1 MLTTS
6 KMLKKGNR
14 VAWPPSCSR
23 NAHDQNV
30 LVRRAQLRVDQAT
43 LEIELENWED
53 ARSWDHPC
61 HPLVSDRSSAVLLG
75 TRRVLARQG
84 WVGEKAG
91 HFEHLAVMTAAMLTV
106 ALLSSGCASSSQKV
120 VSTLTVPSLPA
131 PKTLGSLWQEEN
143 GRAYLYEDMRAMRVG
158 DILTIKIVENHKGS
172 KSADTS
178 AERDSTINTSLAGS
192 AIGYIGIPGIRLG
205 GEARRGLGIDGSSS
219 NKFEGKGTTNREGT
233 LTGTISSIV
242 TEVLPNGDLRIEG
255 RREVTVNSEKQLMT
269 IAGIVRRVD
278 VNTKNTVFSSAIADA
293 KIEYSGLGVLGD
305 IQRPGWLVRIL
316 DWISPI

>member
-1 MLTTS
+1 MWNFRRNNLMLP
-6 KMLKKGNR
+6 
-14 VAWPPSCSR
+14 VAMASIM
-23 NAHDQNV
+23 A
-30 LVRRAQLRVDQAT
+30 
-43 LEIELENWED
+43 
-53 ARSWDHPC
+53 
-61 HPLVSDRSSAVLLG
+61 
-75 TRRVLARQG
+75 
-84 WVGEKAG
+84 
-91 HFEHLAVMTAAMLTV
+91 TV
-106 ALLSSGCASSSQKV
+106 ALLSDGCT
-120 VSTLTVPSLPA
+120 STSEKAAPKLTVPSLPA

-158 DILTIKIVENHKGS
+158 DILTVKIVENHKGS

-178 AERDSTINTSLAGS
+178 AERDSTVHNSLAGS

-205 GEARRGLGIDGSSS
+205 GEARRGLGIDGSASS
-219 NKFEGKGTTNREGT
+219 KFGGKGATNREGT
-233 LTGTISSIV
+233 LTGTISCVV

-305 IQRPGWLVRIL
+305 VQRPGWLVRVL
-316 DWISPI
+316 DWVSPF

>member
-1 MLTTS
+1 MFP
-6 KMLKKGNR
+6 
-14 VAWPPSCSR
+14 VAMASIM
-23 NAHDQNV
+23 A
-30 LVRRAQLRVDQAT
+30 
-43 LEIELENWED
+43 
-53 ARSWDHPC
+53 
-61 HPLVSDRSSAVLLG
+61 
-75 TRRVLARQG
+75 
-84 WVGEKAG
+84 
-91 HFEHLAVMTAAMLTV
+91 TV
-106 ALLSSGCASSSQKV
+106 ALLSDGCTSTSEKV
-120 VSTLTVPSLPA
+120 APKLTVPSLPV

-178 AERDSTINTSLAGS
+178 AERDSTIKNSLAGT
-192 AIGYIGIPGIRLG
+192 ATGYIGIPGIRLG
-205 GEARRGLGIDGSSS
+205 GEARRGLGIDASSS

-242 TEVLPNGDLRIEG
+242 TEVLPNGDLRIAG

-293 KIEYSGLGVLGD
+293 KIEYSGLGVLD
-305 IQRPGWLVRIL
+305 DVQRPGWLVRVL
-316 DWISPI
+316 DWISPF